1 MKAKSYITIFVF
13 IIMGL
18 FHTGKLEAQTKD
30 SSLGAFNEKLVEV
43 AKKVTPAVVNIS
55 AQRERVAKS
64 GNQPRMPFDPFDEN
78 TPPLP
83 KGPDNRISR
92 GSGIIFNE
100 KGYIITN
107 NHVIKEAG
115 NIKATLADKREF
127 RCSVVGTDPATDIAV
142 IKIEEMPKN
151 LPTLK
156 IGNSDTIRVG
166 ELVIAV
172 GNPFGFSHTV
182 TMGIISAT
190 GRQNVGLAEYE
201 EYIQTDAAINPGNS
215 GGALV
220 NIKGE
225 LIGINTAIYSRGGGS
240 LGIGFAIPSNMAKQV
255 VEELV
260 KNGKVVRG
268 WLGVYIQ
275 DVTKEMARSFKYDK
289 ERGALVSD
297 VMKGSPAEKSDIK
310 AGDIIMKIDEREI
323 TDVHQL
329 RKVVAWKKPGTSVKV
344 SVFRDGKEFE
354 ITMPV
359 GVLPERKLEIIPAV
373 DRFDDIG
380 ITVKNLTEELA
391 YKWRIKEQ
399 SGVVVTRIKEY
410 SPAFNSGMRVG
421 DLIREI
427 ERKPVGDSKDYKS
440 IMTEHRERKHLL
452 MLIQR
457 AGVNKYV
464 VVNRE

>member
-1 MKAKSYITIFVF
+1 MKVKLCASIAIIAITV
-13 IIMGL
+13 L
-18 FHTGKLEAQTKD
+18 SLAQRPEAQPKE
-30 SSLGAFNEKLVEV
+30 SSLTVLNEKLVEV
-43 AKKVTPAVVNIS
+43 SKKVTPAVVNIS
-55 AQRERVAKS
+55 AQRERISKS
-64 GNQPRMPFDPFDEN
+64 PDQMRLPGDPFDEN
-78 TPPLP
+78 IPPLP
-83 KGPDNRISR
+83 KSPDARISR
-92 GSGIIFNE
+92 GSGIIYND

-107 NHVIKEAG
+107 NHVIKEAS
-115 NIKATLADKREF
+115 NIKVTLADKREF

-142 IKIEEMPKN
+142 IKIDEPAKN

-182 TMGIISAT
+182 TMGIVSAT

-225 LIGINTAIYSRGGGS
+225 LIGINTAIYSRSGGS
-240 LGIGFAIPSNMAKQV
+240 LGIGFAIPANMAKQV
-255 VEELV
+255 VEEII
-260 KNGKVVRG
+260 KSGKVVRG

-275 DVTKEMARSFKYDK
+275 DITKDIARSFKYGK
-289 ERGALVSD
+289 ESGALVSD
-297 VMKGSPAEKSDIK
+297 VMKGSPAEKSEIK
-310 AGDIIMKIDEREI
+310 AGDIITKIDEREI
-323 TDVHQL
+323 IDVHHL
-329 RKVVAWKKPGTSVKV
+329 RKLVAWKKPGTSVKV
-344 SVFRDGKEFE
+344 SIFRDGKELE
-354 ITMPV
+354 LSLPV
-359 GVLPERKLEIIPAV
+359 GTLPERKVEIIPAL

-380 ITVKNLTEELA
+380 ITVKNLNEELA
-391 YKWRIKEQ
+391 YKWRIKEPH
-399 SGVVVTRIKEY
+399 GVVVMKLKEY
-410 SPAFNSGMRVG
+410 SPAFIAGVRVG

-427 ERKPVGDSKDYKS
+427 ERTPVSDTKDYKS

-452 MLIQR
+452 FLIQR

>member
-1 MKAKSYITIFVF
+1 MKAKLGVSLLVILMMVVT
-13 IIMGL
+13 L
-18 FHTGKLEAQTKD
+18 AKSPQAQPKD
-30 SSLGAFNEKLVEV
+30 ASLSIFNEKLVEV
-43 AKKVTPAVVNIS
+43 SKKVTPAVVNIS
-55 AQRERVAKS
+55 AQRERTSKS
-64 GNQPRMPFDPFDEN
+64 TDQMRPPGDPFDDN
-78 TPPLP
+78 LPPLP
-83 KGPDNRISR
+83 KTPDSRISR
-92 GSGIIFNE
+92 GSGIIFND

-107 NHVIKEAG
+107 NHVVKEAG
-115 NIKATLADKREF
+115 NIKVTLSDKREF

-142 IKIEEMPKN
+142 IKIDELPKN
-151 LPTLK
+151 LPSIK
-156 IGNSDTIRVG
+156 IGNSDAIRVG

-182 TMGIISAT
+182 TMGIVSAT

-220 NIKGE
+220 NIQGE
-225 LIGINTAIYSRGGGS
+225 LIGINTAIYSRSGGS

-255 VEELV
+255 VEEII
-260 KNGKVVRG
+260 KSGKVVRG

-275 DVTKEMARSFKYDK
+275 DITKDIAQSFKYGK
-289 ERGALVSD
+289 ESGALVSD
-297 VMKGSPAEKSDIK
+297 VMKGSPAEKSAIK
-310 AGDIIMKIDEREI
+310 AGDIITKIDEREI
-323 TDVHQL
+323 IDVHHL
-329 RKVVAWKKPGTSVKV
+329 RKLVAWKKPGTSVKV
-344 SVFRDGKEFE
+344 SVFRDGKELE
-354 ITMPV
+354 LSLPV
-359 GVLPERKLEIIPAV
+359 GVLPERKAEIIPAL

-399 SGVVVTRIKEY
+399 SGVVVMRLKEY
-410 SPAFNSGMRVG
+410 SPAFNAGMRVG

-427 ERKPVGDSKDYKS
+427 ERAPVADTKDYKS

-464 VVNRE
+464 VINRE

>member
-1 MKAKSYITIFVF
+1 MKTKLGVSVLA
-13 IIMGL
+13 IIVTVMTL
-18 FHTGKLEAQTKD
+18 AQNPQAQPKD
-30 SSLGAFNEKLVEV
+30 ASLSMLNEKLVEV
-43 AKKVTPAVVNIS
+43 SKKVTPAVVNIS
-55 AQRERVAKS
+55 AQRERASKS
-64 GNQPRMPFDPFDEN
+64 LDQMRSPGDPFDEN
-78 TPPLP
+78 LPPLP
-83 KGPDNRISR
+83 KTPDSRISR

-100 KGYIITN
+100 KGYIVTN

-115 NIKATLADKREF
+115 SIKVTLSNKQEF

-142 IKIEEMPKN
+142 IKMDEPPKN

-156 IGNSDTIRVG
+156 IGNSDAIRVG

-182 TMGIISAT
+182 TMGIVSAT

-225 LIGINTAIYSRGGGS
+225 LIGINTAIYSRSGGS

-255 VEELV
+255 VEEII
-260 KNGKVVRG
+260 KSGKVVRG

-275 DVTKEMARSFKYDK
+275 DITKDIAQSFKYGK
-289 ERGALVSD
+289 ENGALVSD
-297 VMKGSPAEKSDIK
+297 VMKGSPAEKSALK
-310 AGDIIMKIDEREI
+310 AGDIITKIDERDI
-323 TDVHQL
+323 IDVHHL
-329 RKVVAWKKPGTSVKV
+329 RKLVAWKKPGTSVKV
-344 SVFRDGKEFE
+344 SIFRDGKELDLSL
-354 ITMPV
+354 PV
-359 GVLPERKLEIIPAV
+359 GVMPERKAEIIPAL

-399 SGVVVTRIKEY
+399 NGVVVMRMKEY
-410 SPAFNSGMRVG
+410 SPAFNAGMRVG

-427 ERKPVGDSKDYKS
+427 ERTPIADTKDYKS
-440 IMTEHRERKHLL
+440 IMSEHRERKHLL
-452 MLIQR
+452 LLIQR

-464 VVNRE
+464 VINRE

>member
-1 MKAKSYITIFVF
+1 MKAKLGVSLLVICMGAITS
-13 IIMGL
+13 
-18 FHTGKLEAQTKD
+18 GKNLHAQPKD
-30 SSLGAFNEKLVEV
+30 ASLSMLNEKLVEV
-43 AKKVTPAVVNIS
+43 SKKVTPAVVNIS
-55 AQRERVAKS
+55 AHRERASKLTDQLRPP
-64 GNQPRMPFDPFDEN
+64 GNPFDEN
-78 TPPLP
+78 LPPLP
-83 KGPDNRISR
+83 KTPDSRISR

-100 KGYIITN
+100 KGYIVTN
-107 NHVIKEAG
+107 NHVIKDAA
-115 NIKATLADKREF
+115 NIKVTLADKREF

-142 IKIEEMPKN
+142 IKIDNLPKN

-156 IGNSDTIRVG
+156 IGNSDAIRVG

-182 TMGIISAT
+182 TMGIVSAM

-225 LIGINTAIYSRGGGS
+225 LIGINTAIYSRSGGS
-240 LGIGFAIPSNMAKQV
+240 LGIGFAIPSNMARQV
-255 VEELV
+255 VEEIV
-260 KNGKVVRG
+260 KNGTVVRG

-275 DVTKEMARSFKYDK
+275 DITKDIAQSFNYGK
-289 ERGALVSD
+289 ESGVLVSD
-297 VMKGSPAEKSDIK
+297 VMKGSPAEKSAIK
-310 AGDIIMKIDEREI
+310 AGDIITKIDEREI
-323 TDVHQL
+323 VDVHHL
-329 RKVVAWKKPGTSVKV
+329 RKLVAWKKPGTSVKV
-344 SVFRDGKEFE
+344 SIFREGKDLE
-354 ITMPV
+354 IKMPV
-359 GVLPERKLEIIPAV
+359 GTLPKREMALIPALE
-373 DRFDDIG
+373 RFDDIG

-399 SGVVVTRIKEY
+399 SGVVVMRMKDY
-410 SPAFNSGMRVG
+410 SPAFNAGIRVG

-427 ERKPVGDSKDYKS
+427 ERKPVADTRDYKS
-440 IMTEHRERKHLL
+440 IMTEHSQRTRLL